1 MEQSQID
8 SFGLLRQQRFKSVD
22 RKIFLAIFVPASLAT
37 LLAFFVAYLA
47 LKQHPVNDVYLV
59 RLTIGAGIFLLI
71 QFSLARFLSAR
82 VSTLIHG
89 SSPMSY
95 GPGDESLL
103 PDRTADDE
111 RAVDKDEL
119 TIYKDMF
126 DDAPVAYHE
135 LGRDGKIMR
144 VNRTEL
150 AMLGYT
156 AEEMI
161 GRHASEFVLEKG
173 SRDAITKKMD
183 GEMPLKAFERHF
195 ICKDG
200 SLVPILGED
209 RLIRDAE
216 GKVIGIRTTLQNMK
230 AYKEVEAALARE
242 RDLLHTL
249 LDNIPDCIY
258 FKDMDGRFIRIN
270 KGLAELLDLQT
281 PEEAAGKTDFDFYTA
296 DMAREAMASEQ
307 NFIKA
312 GEPLIGRVEQVI
324 KPSGEARWMLTT
336 KVPIKNKD
344 GKFTGLVGIS
354 KDITERKQAEDAL
367 EHSLKALLEVVNS
380 ISKGDLSR
388 RGVEGDD
395 TIGRISTAVNK
406 MLDNFSAMLT
416 QVKQMGLLVSTSAVQ
431 IHTASDQIAVGA
443 QRQTEE
449 ISNISSAVNEMAAS
463 MSQVS
468 NIANTSAEAARIAL
482 SKAALG
488 NQSAYDTSDA
498 MSQIDSAVQLTA
510 EKMRLLAERSSKIS
524 EVIELID
531 AIARQTNLLSL
542 NAAIEAAH
550 AGEAG
555 LGFSVVAEEIR
566 KLADRTGKAT
576 KDVGKIISA
585 IQTETAQALE
595 AMGNGKE
602 KVSEGRRLAEHASQA
617 LNDISQAVQQ
627 SADLIEEIS
636 VASEEH
642 ARVTRDLANVM
653 QTVSDITY
661 ETSASAHQT
670 ASTIKGMVELSD
682 QLNDSMLQFKIKDSP
697 GFQFAGSQS
706 KTV

>member
-1 MEQSQID
+1 MEQSRID
-8 SFGLLRQQRFKSVD
+8 SFGLLRQPRFKTFD
-22 RKIFLAIFVPASLAT
+22 RKIFLAIFAPASLAI
-37 LLAFFVAYLA
+37 LLALSLA
-47 LKQHPVNDVYLV
+47 HLAFRQQAVSDGYLV
-59 RLTIGAGIFLLI
+59 KLYVGAGILLLI
-71 QFSLARFLSAR
+71 QFGLARFLSAK
-82 VSTLIHG
+82 VSTLLQE
-89 SSPMSY
+89 SPEVSN
-95 GPGDESLL
+95 GPGDESSFNL
-103 PDRTADDE
+103 PDGDE
-111 RAVDKDEL
+111 RATDKDEL
-119 TIYKDMF
+119 TIYKDIF

-135 LGRDGKIMR
+135 LGIDGRIMR

-156 AEEMI
+156 AEEML
-161 GRHASEFVLEKG
+161 GRHASEFILEKG
-173 SRDAITKKMD
+173 SRDAIAKKLS
-183 GEMPLKAFERHF
+183 GELPLKAFERHF

-216 GKVIGIRTTLQNMK
+216 GLVIGIRTTLQNMK
-230 AYKEVEAALARE
+230 AYKEVEAALAQE

-258 FKDMDGRFIRIN
+258 FKDMEGRFIRIN

-281 PEEAAGKTDFDFYTA
+281 PDEAVGKTDFDFYTA
-296 DMAREAMASEQ
+296 NMAGEALASEQ

-312 GEPLIGRVEQVI
+312 GKALIGRVEQVI

-344 GKFTGLVGIS
+344 GEFTGLVGIS
-354 KDITERKQAEDAL
+354 KDITERKQAEDGL
-367 EHSLKALLEVVNS
+367 EKNLEALLEVVNS
-380 ISKGDLSR
+380 MSKGDLSR

-395 TIGRISTAVNK
+395 TLGRIAKAVNK
-406 MLDNFSAMLT
+406 MLDDFSTMLT

-449 ISNISSAVNEMAAS
+449 IANISSAINEMAAS
-463 MSQVS
+463 MTQVS
-468 NIANTSAEAARIAL
+468 RNASNSADTAKAAL
-482 SKAALG
+482 DKAALG
-488 NQSAYDTSDA
+488 NRSAFDTAEA

-524 EVIELID
+524 EVMELIE

-576 KDVGKIISA
+576 KDVGKLIRA
-585 IQTETAQALE
+585 IQLETSEALA

-602 KVSEGRRLAEHASQA
+602 RVKEGRLLAEHASQA
-617 LNDISQAVQQ
+617 LSDISFAVKQ

-642 ARVTRDLANVM
+642 ARVTKDLANVM
-653 QTVSDITY
+653 QTVSDITF

-670 ASTIKGMVELSD
+670 ATTIKGMVELSD
-682 QLNDSMLQFKIKDSP
+682 QLNESMLLFKIKEALAHQS
-697 GFQFAGSQS
+697 AGN
-706 KTV
+706 